1 MRGEEVITV
10 LKTLCNVVWEVKF
23 TGVSLRL
30 EEVNFFF
37 SLLLSSS
44 YRKPK
49 NDST

>member
-1 MRGEEVITV
+1 MRGREVITV
-10 LKTLCNVVWEVKF
+10 VKPVCKVVQEVKF

-30 EEVNFFF
+30 EEVVFFF
-37 SLLLSSS
+37 SLFLPSS